1 MRIAFF
7 GTGEIAIPA
16 FRRLI
21 EAGPKPV
28 LLVTQPD
35 KPVGRHH
42 VLTPPAIK
50 TVAVEAGIPV
60 LQPEKVRDAIEDLAA
75 YDMDLM
81 IVMAYGQILPVKLI
95 KLPRIACINLHAS
108 LLPRYRGA
116 ACIQAAID
124 AGDAET
130 GITVM
135 HVVKQLDAGDIILAK
150 AIPIL
155 PGETGGHLHDRLADV
170 AAEAMAEAIEPLF
183 TGAATRTPQDENLVS
198 YIPKLEREDGHLDF
212 TQTATELER
221 RIRAY
226 DPWPG
231 TYVLVREDGKE
242 RRLKVFP
249 QTEVVES
256 SLGVGQIDA
265 SEGSLVIGCGA
276 GALKLLEVQPE
287 GARRMPVSD
296 YLRGKKPEAVI
307 SDREAK

>member
-21 EAGPKPV
+21 EAGPAPV

-42 VLTPPAIK
+42 TLTPPAIK
-50 TVAVEAGIPV
+50 TVALEAGIPV
-60 LQPEKVRDAIEDLAA
+60 LQPEKVRNAIEELAA
-75 YDMDLM
+75 YDIDLM
-81 IVMAYGQILPVKLI
+81 VVMAYGQILPLKLI

-124 AGDAET
+124 SGDEET

-150 AIPIL
+150 SIPIL
-155 PGETGGHLHDRLADV
+155 PGETGGHLHDRLAGV
-170 AAEAMAEAIEPLF
+170 AADAMADALQPL
-183 TGAATRTPQDENLVS
+183 AAGTASRTPQDENLVS
-198 YIPKLEREDGHLDF
+198 YIPKLEREDGRLDF
-212 TQTATELER
+212 TKTANELER

-231 TYVLVREDGKE
+231 TYVVIREDGKE
-242 RRLKVFP
+242 RRLKIFP
-249 QTEVVES
+249 PVEVVEGTPGTGEIDTS
-256 SLGVGQIDA
+256 S
-265 SEGSLVIGCGA
+265 GSLLIGCGEDV
-276 GALKLLEVQPE
+276 LKLLEVQPE
-287 GARRMPVSD
+287 GARRMNVSD
-296 YLRGKKPEAVI
+296 YLRGRKPERI
-307 SDREAK
+307 IPD